1 MYEKFYGFKE
11 KPFSLLPD
19 PAYFYNS
26 RQHSAA
32 LTMFE
37 YGLHNQAGFTVITGG
52 IGCGKTTLVHY
63 LIERL
68 QSDITLGLINNTHES
83 FGDVLQWVLL
93 AFGLNYSGKEKIDR
107 YQTLTKFLTQ
117 EKQKNK
123 RCILVVDE
131 AQNLGAQT
139 LEELRMLS
147 NVNVG
152 KDQLLQLVL
161 LGQPELLEIL
171 RRPDL
176 YQLAQRVVA
185 DYFIGPLSFEET
197 RAYIC
202 HRVSVA
208 GGTLPLFTDA
218 ACDAIYRY
226 SKKGVPRLIN
236 LICDTALVYG
246 YGAQESTI
254 NENLVHEV
262 LKDKTEGRR
271 IWRRR
276 KHAQNRQGPELVI
289 SDGLFRKPKN

>member
-1 MYEKFYGFKE
+1 MYEQFYGFKE

-93 AFGLNYSGKEKIDR
+93 AFDLYYSGKEKIDR

-131 AQNLGAQT
+131 AQNLGPQT

-197 RAYIC
+197 RAYIR

-218 ACDAIYRY
+218 ACGAVYRY

-246 YGAQESTI
+246 YGAQEKTI
-254 NENLVHEV
+254 SEDLVHEV
-262 LKDKTEGRR
+262 LRDKTEGRR

-276 KHAQNRQGPELVI
+276 KHAQNRQGPELII

>member
-1 MYEKFYGFKE
+1 MYETFYGFKE

-19 PAYFYNS
+19 PAYYYNS

-52 IGCGKTTLVHY
+52 IGCGKTTLIHY

-68 QSDITLGLINNTHES
+68 ESDVTLGLINNTHES
-83 FGDVLQWVLL
+83 FGDLLQWVLL
-93 AFGLNYSGKEKIDR
+93 AFGLDFSGRKKIDR
-107 YQTLTKFLTQ
+107 YQTLNNHLIQ
-117 EKQKNK
+117 EHRKGK

-131 AQNLGAQT
+131 AQNLGPQI

-152 KDQLLQLVL
+152 KDQLLQVVL

-185 DYFIGPLSFEET
+185 DYFIGPLTQEET
-197 RAYIC
+197 RAYIH

-208 GGTLPLFTDA
+208 GGTPPLFSDA
-218 ACDAIYRY
+218 ACEAIYRY

-246 YGAQESTI
+246 YGAQEKTI
-254 NENLVHEV
+254 SEELVHEV
-262 LKDKTEGRR
+262 LRDKTEGKR

-276 KHAQNRQGPELVI
+276 RHHRKPQGPELVV
-289 SDGLFRKPKN
+289 SDMPFKKPGN